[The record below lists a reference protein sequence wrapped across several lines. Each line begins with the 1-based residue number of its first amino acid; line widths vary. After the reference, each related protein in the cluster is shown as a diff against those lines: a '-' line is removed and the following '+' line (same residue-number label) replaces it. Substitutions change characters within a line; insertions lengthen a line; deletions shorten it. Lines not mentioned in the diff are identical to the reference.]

1 MIGKIINNKI
11 VYPPVND
18 GNKMN
23 VYNDEQWLQANCFH
37 ELTEEELKSVR
48 EADVKE
54 RKEKQLKAINKRC
67 DNAILNDFKWKDNE
81 FYLSM
86 ENQMNFANLY
96 TAKDLLT
103 YPQTIK
109 TKTGYIELQ
118 NAEEV
123 TEFYLAG
130 VNFIKET
137 LEKCWKEKQRFEK

>member
-1 MIGKIINNKI
+1 MYGKIINNKI
-11 VYPPVND
+11 IYPPVNN

-23 VYNDEQWLQANCFH
+23 VYNDEQWLQANGFH

-48 EADVKE
+48 EAEIKE
-54 RKEKQLKAINKRC
+54 RNKKRIEAINKRC
-67 DNAILNDFKWKDNE
+67 DNEILNDFKWKDNE

-96 TAKDLLT
+96 TAKDLLI

-118 NAEEV
+118 NANEV
-123 TEFYLAG
+123 TEFYIAG
-130 VNFIKET
+130 VNHIKAC

>member
-1 MIGKIINNKI
+1 MIAKIVNNK
-11 VYPPVND
+11 VVFPPVND

-23 VYNDEQWLQANCFH
+23 VYQDSEWLEANGFH
-37 ELTEEELKSVR
+37 ELTEEEIKSVR
-48 EADVKE
+48 EVEAKD
-54 RKEKQLKAINKRC
+54 RKEKQIKAINKRC

-86 ENQMNFANLY
+86 ENQMNFANMY

-109 TKTGYIELQ
+109 TKSGYIELQ
-118 NAEEV
+118 NSKEV

-130 VNFIKET
+130 VNHVKT
-137 LEKCWKEKQRFEK
+137 CLEKCWKEKQRFEK

>member
-1 MIGKIINNKI
+1 MIAKI
-11 VYPPVND
+11 VNKKIVFPPVNN

-23 VYNDEQWLQANCFH
+23 VYQDSEWLEANGFH
-37 ELTEEELKSVR
+37 ELTEEEIKSVK
-48 EADVKE
+48 EAEAKE
-54 RKEKQLKAINKRC
+54 RKEKQIKTINKRC
-67 DNAILNDFKWKDNE
+67 DNAILNDFKWRDNE

-86 ENQMNFANLY
+86 ENQMNFANMY

-118 NAEEV
+118 NSKEV

-130 VNFIKET
+130 VNHVKT
-137 LEKCWKEKQRFEK
+137 CLEKCWKEKQRFEK

>member
-11 VYPPVND
+11 VFPPVND

-23 VYNDEQWLQANCFH
+23 VYQDSEWLIANGFH

-48 EADVKE
+48 EAEIKE
-54 RKEKQLKAINKRC
+54 RNKRRIEAINKRC
-67 DNAILNDFKWKDNE
+67 DNEILNDFKWKDNE

-109 TKTGYIELQ
+109 TKTSYIELQ
-118 NAEEV
+118 NANEV
-123 TEFYLAG
+123 TEFYIAG
-130 VNFIKET
+130 VNHIKAC